1 MKDHNDSTRL
11 WPEESFLNVLS
22 CTLQNRRKLAE
33 AVSILNEWKWGIL
46 RPFAITEVSSWFML
60 AP

>member
-22 CTLQNRRKLAE
+22 CTLQNKKISGGSFHSERM
-33 AVSILNEWKWGIL
+33 
-46 RPFAITEVSSWFML
+46 EVGDT
-60 AP
+60 